1 MIDCLFWIWSRT
13 LTHGQKWI
21 KSTDSWMTH
30 NHWWLFIFGEMW
42 NLEWL
47 IFKLITHSEFQ
58 KMYRSTPK
66 LLIKKWKIEKFT
78 FVRRKSGRP
87 PTPFGLRDGEL
98 TVLNEKV
105 ALYQRKNNVRPLIS
119 PEIEHLRGVFAIYKP
134 PHTGNYFKYCILILS
149 HVSVISVLELTFSIR
164 LRLWELRCLLMGIL
178 WGLCFFTGKLR
189 FSCRLSFE
197 IPKKIWVPYRRR

>member
-1 MIDCLFWIWSRT
+1 
-13 LTHGQKWI
+13 
-21 KSTDSWMTH
+21 
-30 NHWWLFIFGEMW
+30 MW

-134 PHTGNYFKYCILILS
+134 PHTGNYFKYCILS

-178 WGLCFFTGKLR
+178 WALCFFTVKILR
-189 FSCRLSFE
+189 SQATPMTDLIVLLSKCIENWSHRSFISVVTFFPFSTRVIF
-197 IPKKIWVPYRRR
+197 